1 MNLPDV
7 MSDGRGAALGLAR
20 AGIATAIVLALT
32 AASASAQTLLRCEH
46 GADGEVVSLS
56 IASNNAGELRDA
68 FGRNYKG
75 IFTVTPARAEGIL
88 KIPNGAEAIVLLD
101 RASGQ
106 ASIAWS
112 RTGGIAKR
120 ERTYACAPA
129 EKVF

>member
-1 MNLPDV
+1 MIRKMVPPGEYL
-7 MSDGRGAALGLAR
+7 L
-20 AGIATAIVLALT
+20 AIVLALT
-32 AASASAQTLLRCEH
+32 AASANAQTLLRCEH
-46 GADGEVVSLS
+46 GTDGEVVSLS
-56 IASNNAGELRDA
+56 IASNNTTELRDA

-75 IFTVTPARAEGIL
+75 TFTVTPARAEGIL

-120 ERTYACAPA
+120 KRTYACAPA